1 MKNELTKTTFKSALD
16 EACYLFGR
24 AICLG
29 ALSLVCSSAPAQNL
43 FVSSDAA
50 GGNIYEF
57 TPNGVRSTF
66 ASGLAGAL
74 AFDKAGN
81 LFVSDRGNIYKIT
94 PNGVRS
100 TFASELAGALAVDSA
115 GNLFVTTGYRDDF
128 GFPINGSG
136 KIYKLTPNGLRT
148 TFASGLD
155 LPTGLAF
162 DSAGNLFVANVSK
175 FINGAI
181 YKFTPAGGRTTFAS
195 GLTNP
200 EAVAF
205 DNAGNLFV
213 SAFYST
219 SYPGGAI
226 YKITSGGVR
235 STFAIG
241 VSPFAPM
248 ACDSAGNLFVSDFG
262 GNIYKFTPSR
272 VRSTFA
278 PGVSGSLAF
287 QPTLTPTATLVNIST
302 RGSVETGDNM
312 LISGFIVSGSDS
324 QQVIIR
330 GLGPTL
336 TSFGVPDALQDPVL
350 ELHNTTSMMTSN
362 DDWQSAANANQIP
375 INYRPA
381 NSHESAIMTTL
392 QPGAYTTVMHG
403 KNSTTG
409 IGLLEVYSTLSGL
422 TNVSTRG
429 FVGTGDHVLIGGF
442 ISSGGNGSLQVI
454 IRALGPTL
462 TQFGVSGAL
471 ADPTLSLMDGNGNVV
486 AFNDNWKNTQQTA
499 IQNSGFAPPNDLESA
514 ILATLSNG
522 NYTAILSGKN
532 GTTGV
537 SLLEVYKVALATSS
551 NDF

>member
-181 YKFTPAGGRTTFAS
+181 YKFTPAGGRPTFAS

-486 AFNDNWKNTQQTA
+486 AFNDNWKNTQQTV
-499 IQNSGFAPPNDLESA
+499 IQNSGFAPPSDLESA
-514 ILATLSNG
+514 ILAILPNG
-522 NYTAILSGKN
+522 NYTAIVSGKN

>member
-66 ASGLAGAL
+66 ASGLTGAL

-486 AFNDNWKNTQQTA
+486 AFNDNWKNTQQTV
-499 IQNSGFAPPNDLESA
+499 IQNSGFAPPSDLESA
-514 ILATLSNG
+514 ILAILPNG
-522 NYTAILSGKN
+522 NYTAIVSGKN